1 MSSNKAAIA
10 IDAPLTASNPL
21 DVIPNEIPFDVP
33 YGRPIS
39 LDRAEAII
47 HAAIAEAKKRNWKMN
62 VAVADSG
69 GNLVAFQRMDGAML
83 ASIQIAIHKARA
95 AATFRRPTKV
105 FEEGI
110 NLMHLN
116 YLLAFDGVIASRGG
130 IPLIDQGK
138 IIGAIGC
145 SGGADSQDEIVSKAG
160 AGVIDRKQQ
169 SMELLSKP

>member
-10 IDAPLTASNPL
+10 IDAPLSASNPL

-39 LDRAEAII
+39 LDRAQAII

-62 VAVADSG
+62 VAVADSA

-83 ASIQIAIHKARA
+83 ASIQIAEHKARA
-95 AATFRRPTKV
+95 AVTFRRPTKV
-105 FEEGI
+105 FEDGI

-130 IPLIDQGK
+130 IPLIDEGV
-138 IIGAIGC
+138 IIGAIGV
-145 SGGADSQDEIVSKAG
+145 SGGTDSQDEVISNAG
-160 AGVIDRKQQ
+160 A
-169 SMELLSKP
+169 ELINNSTPRAK